1 MDASTGLRDA
11 ISWLPDEVLGK
22 ILSLLPTKQAA
33 STSVLAKKWRHVFR
47 LVHTLD
53 FDDSDLL
60 QPEEGKE
67 GWPVIRESFRN
78 FVERTLAL
86 QCGSPIDKF
95 SLKFHIREMK
105 EMVHVFSWICNV
117 LERGVFEMSLS
128 LKRKNKNL
136 LLPSDLFMSNTL
148 VKLTLGTQI
157 YLDKFPPNT
166 NVSLPALKSLFID
179 SVVFVGD
186 DLCGVLL
193 RGCPLLEELYVR
205 HRKCEGAL
213 FYIYNPTIRKL
224 SVNCEFEFARDGMSF
239 DTPSLVSLNYSD
251 YALEAYTDMNLAS
264 LVEARLDIRYSK
276 WIQNPDLTGLIIG
289 ISNVQ
294 TLHLSPATADVIA
307 RCEDGLVLPVFKNLV
322 KLSFGSFNERG
333 WKLLPYLLKQSP
345 KVETLIIQG
354 LDCGYTGDVTIGLF
368 QVKELHVVGYKGTAK
383 ELQHLKSLL
392 AGTECIPKVRV
403 EFQEDVVV
411 DHATIIQTRMDLF
424 TLVGV
429 VSIDVVY
436 YD

>member
-1 MDASTGLRDA
+1 MEASTGLRDE

-78 FVERTLAL
+78 FVDRTLAL
-86 QCGSPIDKF
+86 QCGSPINNF
-95 SLKFHIREMK
+95 SLKFHIHEMK
-105 EMVHVFSWICNV
+105 EMAHVFSWICNA
-117 LERGVFEMSLS
+117 LERGVLEMSLS
-128 LKRKNKNL
+128 FKKKYKHIF
-136 LLPSDLFMSNTL
+136 LPSELLTSKTL

-157 YLDKFPPNT
+157 YLGEFPPNT
-166 NVSLPALKSLFID
+166 NVSLPALKSLSID
-179 SVVFVGD
+179 TVVIGRD

-276 WIQNPDLTGLIIG
+276 WIKNPDLTGLIIG